1 MGNGAFDYKKFS
13 NSIHVIKTPFPH
25 FKLFKFEYPL
35 LLIIYPSPFF
45 EMEANKTAIFLK
57 LTQPEFTCSKLAIE
71 APKQGMKYV
80 ES

>member
-1 MGNGAFDYKKFS
+1 MLLRLPSPILSYLNLS
-13 NSIHVIKTPFPH
+13 TPYYWSFT
-25 FKLFKFEYPL
+25 PL
-35 LLIIYPSPFF
+35 PFF
-45 EMEANKTAIFLK
+45 EMEANKTVIFLK